1 MKSHL
6 SVLVVSTLLLTGCST
21 PKTNSI
27 NESLK
32 EVSDISWSETI
43 PQGFNQITFQDSK
56 EVQFPEF
63 AFKIHSNDSY
73 NCPDGWKMCLQVA
86 VISEKGCPNGIY
98 ATVMATLNANTSVNR
113 YEDAGTPYVSEK
125 DTNPLEPDET
135 RVLKFKLNGGYWDQ
149 NLAPIP
155 RLDVIGCNT

>member
-1 MKSHL
+1 MKSYL
-6 SVLVVSTLLLTGCST
+6 SVLVVSALLLTGCSA
-21 PKTNSI
+21 PETNSA

-32 EVSDISWSETI
+32 EDNDISWSETI
-43 PQGFNQITFQDSK
+43 PQGFDQITFQDSE

-63 AFKIHSNDSY
+63 AYKIHSKDSY

-98 ATVMATLNANTSVNR
+98 ATVMATVDTSESLQ
-113 YEDAGTPYVSEK
+113 YQDIGIPYISEK
-125 DTNPLEPDET
+125 DTNSLEPDET
-135 RVLKFKLNGGYWDQ
+135 RVLKFKLNGGYWDR
-149 NLAPIP
+149 NFAPIP